1 MNVQRFDRKQAS
13 LFGPYISLHHADV
26 LPAGL
31 LELFAALA
39 VDLGRVLDRALH
51 HHQWLRRLLEL

>member
-1 MNVQRFDRKQAS
+1 MKVQNFDRKQAS
-13 LFGPYISLHHADV
+13 LSVPYISRHHADV

-31 LELFAALA
+31 LAPLAALA

-51 HHQWLRRLLEL
+51 HH

>member
-1 MNVQRFDRKQAS
+1 MNVQRLDRKQAS
-13 LFGPYISLHHADV
+13 FFAPYTSFHHADA

-31 LELFAALA
+31 LAPFATLA

-51 HHQWLRRLLEL
+51 HH

>member
-1 MNVQRFDRKQAS
+1 MNAQSFDRKQAS
-13 LFGPYISLHHADV
+13 LFFPHISLHHADV

-31 LELFAALA
+31 LAPFAALA